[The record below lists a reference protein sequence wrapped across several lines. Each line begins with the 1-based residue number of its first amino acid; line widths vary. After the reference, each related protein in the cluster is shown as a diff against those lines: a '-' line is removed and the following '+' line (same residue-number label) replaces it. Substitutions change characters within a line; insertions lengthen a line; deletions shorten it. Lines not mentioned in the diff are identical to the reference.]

1 MLHFFHQSINYQRLM
16 IPKKT
21 FENSKITSV
30 GNGLEPCSLTSHGIR
45 SKTSPHSSNP
55 KINVEH
61 RRKLERSPMQMII
74 MLFLDYLMKN
84 ILKLNNR
91 KQAPR
96 LIFQKYDFKWTSLF
110 NSSEFTINN
119 DLLVKS
125 YEEKMDGLLGEN
137 SGIFSA
143 WVVSDKYLGRVRD
156 NFKSSTGLYL
166 NSFNVGVITQF
177 ILGCGIFMITIE
189 YSPLKAVWQILKLII
204 TYKKK
209 LLKINTITNLLLR
222 LVWNILLTRDVY

>member
-1 MLHFFHQSINYQRLM
+1 
-16 IPKKT
+16 
-21 FENSKITSV
+21 
-30 GNGLEPCSLTSHGIR
+30 
-45 SKTSPHSSNP
+45 
-55 KINVEH
+55 
-61 RRKLERSPMQMII
+61 
-74 MLFLDYLMKN
+74 
-84 ILKLNNR
+84 
-91 KQAPR
+91 
-96 LIFQKYDFKWTSLF
+96 
-110 NSSEFTINN
+110 
-119 DLLVKS
+119 
-125 YEEKMDGLLGEN
+125 MDGLLGEN

-156 NFKSSTGLYL
+156 DFKSSTGLYL

-222 LVWNILLTRDVY
+222 LV